1 MDTLETEVKRWTAKR
16 KTRVVVEILKGKTT
30 VAEVA
35 RAHDLTPGEVQ
46 RWVDEGISGM
56 ENRFRSRPRDIREEY
71 ERKLTEA
78 HAVLGEKELE
88 LKALRKWRR
97 LLDEE
102 DSS

>member
-1 MDTLETEVKRWTAKR
+1 MDTSETEIKRWTAKR
-16 KTRVVVEILKGKTT
+16 KTQVVVDILKGKTT

-35 RAHDLTPGEVQ
+35 RLHDLTRGEIE
-46 RWVDEGISGM
+46 RWVEEGVSSM
-56 ENRFRSRPRDIREEY
+56 ENGFRSRPRDIREEY

-88 LKALRKWRR
+88 LKALRKWQR

-102 DSS
+102 ESS